1 MCDLKVD
8 YLPVAM
14 LLFLVLRWIGLAGE
28 TSGLTGLP
36 HSLADKWFDSV
47 PEASMD
53 DYNSRDI

>member
-8 YLPVAM
+8 YLPATT
-14 LLFLVLRWIGLAGE
+14 LLFLVLHWIGAAGE

-36 HSLADKWFDSV
+36 HLLADEWFDSV